1 MTSTKTMLTL
11 AVAAAAIVA
20 AAPATA
26 QVGGI
31 ATAAPDSAILS
42 AKAFGAANNQI
53 ATTYKAQLDQATA
66 KQTALTTQIRTI
78 LDTNKDGQISQEEYQ
93 ASQVATNPLSGRVKA
108 AESAGQPA
116 IDQLRA
122 PAVKAQAY
130 AIEQVALKYD
140 AALQAVVRA
149 KNINIVLSPNAIQY
163 APPTVDITKDVIAE
177 LDRQTPTVG
186 ITAPAN
192 WQPSQDTVTLLQ
204 QYRQAVYMQEMRRAQ
219 GAQAGPA
226 PAAAGATPPASAP
239 RAPTGR

>member
-1 MTSTKTMLTL
+1 MTNTKTMLTL
-11 AVAAAAIVA
+11 AVATAAIVA
-20 AAPATA
+20 AAPAVA

-42 AKAFGAANNQI
+42 AKAFGAANTQI
-53 ATTYKAQLDQATA
+53 STTYKAQLDQAST
-66 KQTALTTQIRTI
+66 KQTALTAQIRTL

-93 ASQVATNPLSGRVKA
+93 ASQVATNPISGRVKA
-108 AESAGQPA
+108 AETAGQPA

-163 APPTVDITKDVIAE
+163 APPTVDVTKDVIAE
-177 LDRQTPTVG
+177 LDRQTPSVP
-186 ITAPAN
+186 ITPPAN

-219 GAQAGPA
+219 GAQQGPA
-226 PAAAGATPPASAP
+226 PAAGTTPPAAAP
-239 RAPTGR
+239 KAPTGR

>member
-1 MTSTKTMLTL
+1 MIISKTSLTL
-11 AVAAAAIVA
+11 VVASAAILASPAVA
-20 AAPATA
+20 
-26 QVGGI
+26 QVSGI
-31 ATAAPDSAILS
+31 ATAAPDSVILN
-42 AKAFGAANNQI
+42 AKAFGAANTQI

-78 LDTNKDGQISQEEYQ
+78 LDTNKDGQISNEEYQ

-108 AESAGQPA
+108 AETAGQPA

-130 AIEQVALKYD
+130 AIEQVGLKYD

-163 APPTVDITKDVIAE
+163 APPTVDITKDVTAE
-177 LDRQTPTVG
+177 LDRQTPTVS
-186 ITAPAN
+186 TAAPAN
-192 WQPSQDTVTLLQ
+192 WQPSQDTVSLLQ

-219 GAQAGPA
+219 AAQSGAAT
-226 PAAAGATPPASAP
+226 PAAAAPAKQPP
-239 RAPTGR
+239 GR

>member
-1 MTSTKTMLTL
+1 MTNTKTMLTF
-11 AVAAAAIVA
+11 AVATAAIVA
-20 AAPATA
+20 AAPAAA

-42 AKAFGAANNQI
+42 AKAFGAANTQI
-53 ATTYKAQLDQATA
+53 STTYKAQLDQAST
-66 KQTALTTQIRTI
+66 KQTALTAQIRTL

-93 ASQVATNPLSGRVKA
+93 ASQVATNPISGRVKA
-108 AESAGQPA
+108 AETAGQP
-116 IDQLRA
+116 
-122 PAVKAQAY
+122 Y

-163 APPTVDITKDVIAE
+163 APPTVDVTKDVIAE
-177 LDRQTPTVG
+177 LDRQTPSVP
-186 ITAPAN
+186 ITPPAN

-219 GAQAGPA
+219 GAQQGPA
-226 PAAAGATPPASAP
+226 PAAGTTPPAAAP
-239 RAPTGR
+239 KAPTGR

>member
-11 AVAAAAIVA
+11 AVATAAIVA
-20 AAPATA
+20 AGPAIA

-42 AKAFGAANNQI
+42 AKAFGAANTQI
-53 ATTYKAQLDQATA
+53 STTYKAQLDQASA
-66 KQTALTTQIRTI
+66 KQTALTTQIRTL
-78 LDTNKDGQISQEEYQ
+78 LDANKDGQISQEEYQ
-93 ASQVATNPLSGRVKA
+93 ASQVATNPISGRVKA
-108 AESAGQPA
+108 AETAGQPA

-177 LDRQTPTVG
+177 LDRQTPTVT

-204 QYRQAVYMQEMRRAQ
+204 QYRQAVYMAEMRRAQ
-219 GAQAGPA
+219 GAQSGPA
-226 PAAAGATPPASAP
+226 TPAAGATPPAAAP
-239 RAPTGR
+239 KAPTGR

>member
-11 AVAAAAIVA
+11 AVATAAIVA
-20 AAPATA
+20 AAPAAA
-26 QVGGI
+26 QVSGI

-42 AKAFGAANNQI
+42 AKAFGAANTQI

-108 AESAGQPA
+108 AETAGQPA

-122 PAVKAQAY
+122 PAVKAQAD

-149 KNINIVLSPNAIQY
+149 KNVNIVLSPNAIQY

-177 LDRQTPTVG
+177 LDRQTPSVP
-186 ITAPAN
+186 IAAPAN

-226 PAAAGATPPASAP
+226 PAAGATPPATAP

>member
-1 MTSTKTMLTL
+1 MTICKTSLTI
-11 AVAAAAIVA
+11 AAASAA
-20 AAPATA
+20 AMLAAPAAA

-31 ATAAPDSAILS
+31 ATASPDSVILN
-42 AKAFGAANNQI
+42 AKAFGTANTQI

-78 LDTNKDGQISQEEYQ
+78 LDTNKDGQISNEEYQ

-108 AESAGQPA
+108 AEAAGQPG

-130 AIEQVALKYD
+130 AIEQVGLKYD

-149 KNINIVLSPNAIQY
+149 KNVNIVLSPNAIQY

-177 LDRQTPTVG
+177 LDRQTPTV
-186 ITAPAN
+186 TTAAPAN

-219 GAQAGPA
+219 AAQQGAPA
-226 PAAAGATPPASAP
+226 PAGTP
-239 RAPTGR
+239 APTTPAKPPQGR

>member
-1 MTSTKTMLTL
+1 MTMTKTSL
-11 AVAAAAIVA
+11 ALAAATILA

-26 QVGGI
+26 QVSGI
-31 ATAAPDSAILS
+31 ATASPDSVILN
-42 AKAFGAANNQI
+42 AKAFGAANTQI
-53 ATTYKAQLDQATA
+53 ASTYKAQLDQATT

-78 LDTNKDGQISQEEYQ
+78 LDTNKDNQISQEEYQ

-108 AESAGQPA
+108 AETAGQPS

-177 LDRQTPTVG
+177 IDRQTPTVT

-204 QYRQAVYMQEMRRAQ
+204 QYRQAVYMAEMRRAQ
-219 GAQAGPA
+219 GAQSGPA
-226 PAAAGATPPASAP
+226 TPAAGTTPPAAAP